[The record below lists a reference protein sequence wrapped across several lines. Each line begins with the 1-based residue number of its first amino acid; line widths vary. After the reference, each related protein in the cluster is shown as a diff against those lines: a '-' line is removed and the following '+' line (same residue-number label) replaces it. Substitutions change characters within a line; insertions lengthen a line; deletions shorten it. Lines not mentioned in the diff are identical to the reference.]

1 MELLSGGGG
10 LLSVEYGTVFW
21 TTLAFVIVLILLKK
35 MAWGPILKALKERE
49 ESIERSLSEAEEARQ
64 EMANLNSDNERM
76 MKEARVERDAM
87 LKEAREMGDQAIA
100 DAKAKAKE
108 EADKMVENARVAIQN
123 EKAAAMSDIK
133 NQVAGL
139 SIEIAEK
146 VVKERLQGDAEQQK
160 LVESLMNDVNLS

>member
-10 LLSVEYGTVFW
+10 LLSVEFGTVFW

-49 ESIERSLSEAEEARQ
+49 EHIERSLSEAEEARQ
-64 EMANLNSDNERM
+64 EMANLNSDNEKM

-100 DAKAKAKE
+100 DAKTKAKV

-123 EKAAAMSDIK
+123 EKAAAITDIK

-146 VVKERLQGDAEQQK
+146 VVKERLQGDEQQQK
-160 LVESLMNDVNLS
+160 LVQSLMNEVNLS